1 MNTIKFLPHNKILL
15 NNKIILTKTNYTKDL
30 TSWYT
35 IKNKNYVEL

>member
-15 NNKIILTKTNYTKDL
+15 NNKTLLTKTNYTKDL

-35 IKNKNYVEL
+35 IKNNNYVEL